1 MTKAQI
7 WVAGFLAAFVFL
19 FLLQSFTTDPNIGY
33 GANYDNT
40 EAPSDSGKQSGAMAE
55 QDLTGLDLINDWGCK
70 TCHGGNLEGTTMAPA
85 LANLSSFYD
94 RDKLINYLRN
104 PNSFMDQ
111 DRFKQYKE
119 KYRGIIMPSYGQHS
133 VKQIG
138 KVADYLL
145 EGK

>member
-7 WVAGFLAAFVFL
+7 WVAGFLGAFVLL

-33 GANYDNT
+33 GASYNPQESTGDTMNQGGT
-40 EAPSDSGKQSGAMAE
+40 MDAQELS
-55 QDLTGLDLINDWGCK
+55 GLDLINDWGCK

-111 DRFKQYKE
+111 DRFKKYKE